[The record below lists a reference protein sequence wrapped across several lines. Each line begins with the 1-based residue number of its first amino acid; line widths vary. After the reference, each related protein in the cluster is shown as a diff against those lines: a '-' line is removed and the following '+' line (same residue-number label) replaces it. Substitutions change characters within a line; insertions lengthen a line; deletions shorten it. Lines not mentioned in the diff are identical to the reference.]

1 MNPVSIPPALVAFV
15 DERLEYP
22 PGLTRIIAGCC
33 VFARKRW
40 MAFHQKAASVGG
52 VGSRRRLPAIHDFL
66 NTMGGIAV
74 LVFADIPSDL
84 CARGETDRTDDIP
97 RMARTD
103 NLWAQVVLSVVTS
116 AVARIHSSGVPL
128 GSIDLYFDRK
138 DLKAAHRI
146 QFENIIR
153 QTIPEISMQSAV
165 EYPQIFTPSP
175 YEFRFDTIEAINKP
189 DCWSAFNAFQ
199 QGTHLAHHL
208 CSQAGTIIHDGSA
221 GRILVRNHT
230 DVVRGMLTKLLQ
242 SLNDDLETPA
252 SQAEPN
258 LG

>member
-1 MNPVSIPPALVAFV
+1 MNPAVTPPALVAFV

-52 VGSRRRLPAIHDFL
+52 VASQRRLAAIHDFL

-84 CARGETDRTDDIP
+84 CAKGEIDRTDDIP
-97 RMARTD
+97 SMARTD
-103 NLWAQVVLSVVTS
+103 NLWAQVVLSGVTS

-138 DLKAAHRI
+138 DLKAAHRV

-153 QTIPEISMQSAV
+153 QTIPEISMQSAA

-175 YEFRFDTIEAINKP
+175 YELRFDTIEGINKP
-189 DCWSAFNAFQ
+189 DRRSAFNAFQ

-208 CSQAGTIIHDGSA
+208 CSQAATIIHHGSA
-221 GRILVRNHT
+221 GRMLARNHT
-230 DVVRGMLTKLLQ
+230 EVVRGMLTKLLQ
-242 SLNDDLETPA
+242 SVNDDLVTPT
-252 SQAEPN
+252 SQAETN